1 MFCIQVLNWLKKRM
15 TVSQSTIRNYV
26 YQEILISPFITE
38 WFSLDIPVCYFWMIW
53 FGHGLHRRTEQKALC
68 RWLVSF
74 ILYPGRVYIGP
85 MSFLASSISKCKCF
99 CDEKDVRMLDVL
111 IITTLVASA
120 NLLEPHCPAMEFV
133 DLRLGATLV
142 GATVIEELEMRPYSM
157 NSIRH
162 RKSNDPLPCLYSLL
176 CSSLV

>member
-1 MFCIQVLNWLKKRM
+1 MLTRKSFL
-15 TVSQSTIRNYV
+15 TSTIP
-26 YQEILISPFITE
+26 E
-38 WFSLDIPVCYFWMIW
+38 
-53 FGHGLHRRTEQKALC
+53 
-68 RWLVSF
+68 
-74 ILYPGRVYIGP
+74 
-85 MSFLASSISKCKCF
+85 CKWF
-99 CDEKDVRMLDVL
+99 CDEKENRILDAV
-111 IITTLVASA
+111 IITTLVASV

-157 NSIRH
+157 SFIRH